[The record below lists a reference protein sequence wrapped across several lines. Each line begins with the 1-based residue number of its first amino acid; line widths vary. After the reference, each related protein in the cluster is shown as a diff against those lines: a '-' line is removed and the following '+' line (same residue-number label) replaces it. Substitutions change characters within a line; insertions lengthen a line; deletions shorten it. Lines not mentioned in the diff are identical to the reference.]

1 MDIQL
6 MAGRRPMAGRRASLA
21 LGLAAL
27 LLSSSSL
34 ALGASLTWNGSS
46 SGNWFTSGNWTPSS
60 LPTASDQLT
69 INSAGVNTAT
79 ISSAGAAAQ
88 TINIGSSAGSNGA
101 LVVTGAGTLS
111 VASNYLIVGDFGA
124 GTLTVSAGGKIT
136 SAGGVVANNPSSSGT
151 ATITGTGSQWTNSFL
166 SISADAGAVGR
177 MRVEAGGKLSSSGNV
192 MVGESSALADGQL
205 IVTGSGSDFTMTGSI
220 AAQFVIGATGK
231 GDFQL
236 LDSATATTIRT
247 YVGGNVGTS
256 GVGTA
261 TVSGGASW
269 STGNLFVGFQGK
281 GDLTVSGGG
290 KLTTTYTVGASTAAN
305 IVNGKVTVTGAGS
318 QWKITGAY
326 SNVPLAMGSISQTS
340 ELNVLA
346 GGTVLI
352 DSTASGFLNG
362 DARIANAINSK
373 AAITVDG
380 GGSSFT
386 TPYRLYLGNA
396 TNSTAT
402 VAVSGGGK
410 LSTGYTNIASA
421 SDATAT
427 TSDMVTVTGSGSLWT
442 INDTLGSGPSDLQGL
457 TVGGAGK
464 GVLTIADGGVV
475 RVNGGTGTVG
485 IGALAGS
492 SGTLNIGAAAGSP
505 AAAPGTLEAAQVMF
519 SGSATGPMAINF
531 NHTSSNYVFA
541 PNIAG
546 FGPLAGPAA
555 VNILAGTT
563 IFTSENAYSAV
574 TNISPGAVLQLGN
587 GGTTGSI
594 RDGVVN
600 NDGTLIIDRSAD
612 IFPRYA
618 GVISGSGSLIK
629 NGTGLVTLI
638 GANSYSGGTTIN
650 SGELRIGNFDNDG
663 ALTGDYVNHAKL
675 SVFFNGTPSYSGVI
689 SGEGSFQKT
698 GNGTLTLNGAQT
710 YTGGTLVSFGSLILG
725 GDNRLA
731 SAGALT
737 VNSGIF
743 DLSNFS
749 QTVGDLSGYGRIFV
763 GAGSLTAGGAA
774 DTSFI
779 GLITGSGTFTK
790 EGTGTLTMVP
800 STTFSG
806 TFTGTTNVNAGTLK
820 VNGSMASST
829 FQVNSGGRL
838 GGTGSLGA
846 TTVANGGTLLG
857 VAGQTLTMASLTLN
871 DTSSLSVSLG
881 AANSM
886 PLFDVTGALTLDGK
900 LSVSDAGGFGN
911 GTYRIAN
918 YGGTFTNN
926 GLVIGSVPPGFN
938 PGDWSIQSGS
948 GAVNLLVASG
958 AGEQYWDGANM
969 TPGVVANGR
978 GGNGAW
984 DSSSTNW
991 TNAAGDINAAW
1002 ASQKAVFA
1010 GTPGTVTVVGAQ
1022 TFTGLRFVS
1031 HPTDWTYTLAAG
1043 AGGALVTNSAAT
1055 EIIVAADPGASVNNA
1070 IVNVGISG
1078 TGSIVKLGD
1087 GSLTLGVANAYQGGS
1102 TIKEGELVAAANG
1115 ALGTGGVSVTGAPAA
1130 TLKPVLR
1137 FAGPVSAGGLSIST
1151 QNGSV
1156 VFDNQSSAGTATITN
1171 QGDGKTVFLAGS
1183 SGGSAVITNQGG
1195 GSTAFRGD
1203 NASNAARIVNQ
1214 AGGKV
1219 DISSFD
1225 AAGVCNCV
1233 SLGSVSGGGDILLGA
1248 HTVKVGAL
1256 NLDETIS
1263 GVISDGGAL
1272 AKGSFAKDGT
1282 GKLILSGA
1290 NTYLGTTTVNAGI
1303 LQVDGSVGSADLAVA
1318 SGATLGGNGSIGGVA
1333 SGTVTIQAGGHHAP
1347 GASIGTQTIN
1357 GDYRLAGTLDIEVDT
1372 ASADKVVVTG
1382 TVDLTG
1388 GTLALHE
1395 LTGTGWQPSQ
1405 TYTIIDNRGAGA
1417 VTGQFAAISHVYA
1430 FLTPDVIY
1438 TGDDG
1443 NNVVLTLTRNA
1454 VDFSSVAE
1462 TPNQSAA
1469 AGGIEAL
1476 GAGNPVYNAVAPLSA
1491 DGARFAFDQLSGEM
1505 HAAVPGLLLDE
1516 SRLLR
1521 DAALARTGAAI
1532 ANPGVRGFWMQGVG
1546 LARSLD
1552 SDGNAADV
1560 DASTGAFF
1568 AGVDAT
1574 VADGWTL
1581 GFLGGISVTLLD
1593 VDDRASSAGITSVHL
1608 AAYGGGTVDSVQL
1621 KFGAGYSHHDI
1632 DTTRDPAFPGF
1643 SDQLKASYGAS
1654 TVQVFGEASRAFDVG
1669 AMKVE
1674 PFAGLAYVHLSTNGF
1689 GEEGGAAALA
1699 SEGIDNDATFT
1710 TLGARLSRKFTVDG
1724 SAVEARASLG
1734 WRHAFADLPAARLS
1748 FAGGDAF
1755 PVTGVPI
1762 ARDALALQA
1771 GIDVAI
1777 GQASRLGFT
1786 YDGQFASGAM
1796 ENAFKASFSTRF

>member
-1 MDIQL
+1 
-6 MAGRRPMAGRRASLA
+6 MAGRRASLA

-60 LPTASDQLT
+60 LPTASDQLS

-88 TINIGSSAGSNGA
+88 TVTIGSSAGSNGA
-101 LVVTGAGTLS
+101 LVVTGAGALS
-111 VASNYLIVGDFGA
+111 VGGNYLIVGDFGTGA
-124 GTLTVSAGGKIT
+124 LTVSGGGKIT
-136 SAGGVVANNPSSSGT
+136 SAGSVVANNPSSSGT
-151 ATITGTGSQWTNSFL
+151 VTITGAGSQWTNTFL
-166 SISADAGAVGR
+166 SISADAGAIGR
-177 MRVEAGGKLSSSGNV
+177 VRVEAGGKLLSTGNV
-192 MVGESSALADGQL
+192 MIGESSALADGQL
-205 IVTGSGSDFTMTGSI
+205 IVTGSGSDFTMNGSI
-220 AAQFVIGATGK
+220 ATQFVIGATGK

-236 LDSATATTIRT
+236 LDNATATTIRT
-247 YVGGNVGTS
+247 YVGGNVGTT
-256 GVGTA
+256 GTGTA

-269 STGNLFVGFQGK
+269 STGNLVVGQTATGT
-281 GDLTVSGGG
+281 LTVSNGG
-290 KLTTTYTVGASTAAN
+290 KLTTTYAAGSDTAAR
-305 IVNGKVTVTGAGS
+305 IFNGTATVTGAGS
-318 QWKITGAY
+318 QWKITGVY
-326 SNVPLAMGSISQTS
+326 NNIPLAMGSTTQTS

-346 GGTVLI
+346 GGTVVI
-352 DSTASGFLNG
+352 DSTAGSYLSG
-362 DARIANAINSK
+362 DARIANAANSK
-373 AAITVDG
+373 AAINIDG
-380 GGSSFT
+380 SGSSFT

-396 TNSTAT
+396 ADSTAT
-402 VAVSGGGK
+402 VTVSRGGN
-410 LSTGYTNIASA
+410 LNTGYTIIASA
-421 SDATAT
+421 SDATAA
-427 TSDMVTVTGSGSLWT
+427 TSDTVTVTGAGSLWT
-442 INDTLGSGPSDLQGL
+442 ISDTLGAPANASQGL
-457 TVGGAGK
+457 VVGGAGK

-475 RVNGGTGTVG
+475 RVNGGTGGVG
-485 IGALAGS
+485 IGGIAGS
-492 SGTLNIGAAAGSP
+492 SGTINIGAAAASP
-505 AAAPGTLEAAQVMF
+505 AAAPGTLEA
-519 SGSATGPMAINF
+519 STAIFVSTAVAPQAVNF

-541 PNIAG
+541 PKLDGN
-546 FGPLAGPAA
+546 GPGA
-555 VNILAGTT
+555 VNIISGTT
-563 IFTSENAYSAV
+563 IFTADNTYTPV
-574 TNISPGAVLQLGN
+574 TTISPGAVLQLGN

-594 RDGVVN
+594 TGNVTN
-600 NDGTLIIDRSAD
+600 NGTLIIDRSSD
-612 IFPRYA
+612 FGLGYA
-618 GVISGSGSLIK
+618 GVISGNGQLMK
-629 NGTGLVTLI
+629 NGTGTSTLT
-638 GANSYSGGTTIN
+638 GANSYGGGTTIN
-650 SGELRIGNFDNDG
+650 SGQLNVGGIFGNG
-663 ALTGDYVNHAKL
+663 TLTGDYVNHSRLLFYSNA
-675 SVFFNGTPSYSGVI
+675 TPTYSGVI
-689 SGEGSFQKT
+689 SGEGSFEKS
-698 GNGTLTLNGAQT
+698 GNGTLTLNTVQT
-710 YTGGTLVSFGSLILG
+710 YTGGTKLTFGSLILG
-725 GDNRLA
+725 GNDRLLTT
-731 SAGALT
+731 GAIIG
-737 VNSGIF
+737 SGGVL
-743 DLSNFS
+743 DLNGFN
-749 QTVGDLSGYGRIFV
+749 QTVGDLSGYGRLEIR
-763 GAGSLTAGGAA
+763 
-774 DTSFI
+774 
-779 GLITGSGTFTK
+779 
-790 EGTGTLTMVP
+790 TGTLTAGA
-800 STTFSG
+800 SADTLYQGQINGTGTFAKQGSGALTISGNKNFSG
-806 TFTGTTNVNAGTLK
+806 VTNVNAGTLL

-829 FQVNSGGRL
+829 FHVNSGGTL

-846 TTVANGGTLLG
+846 TTIANGGTLLG
-857 VAGQTLTMASLTLN
+857 VAGQTLTMASLSLN
-871 DTSSLSVSLG
+871 DTSNLNVSLG
-881 AANSM
+881 AASTT

-918 YGGTFTNN
+918 YGGAFTNN
-926 GLVIGSVPPGFN
+926 GLVIGNVPPGFN
-938 PGDWSIQSGS
+938 PGDWSIQSGG
-948 GAVNLLVASG
+948 GAVNLLVATG

-978 GGNGAW
+978 GGSGTW

-1043 AGGALVTNSAAT
+1043 AGGALVSNSAAT

-1078 TGSIVKLGD
+1078 TGGIVKLGD

-1115 ALGTGGVSVTGAPAA
+1115 ALGTGGVSVAGAPAA

-1137 FAGPVSAGGLSIST
+1137 FAGPVSAGSLSIST

-1156 VFDNQSSAGTATITN
+1156 VFDNQSSAGTSTITN

-1219 DISSFD
+1219 DLSTFD
-1225 AAGVCNCV
+1225 AAGLCNCV

-1248 HTVKVGAL
+1248 HTLKVGAL

-1272 AKGSFAKDGT
+1272 AKGNFTKDGT

-1303 LQVDGSVGSADLAVA
+1303 LQVDGSLGSADLVVA

-1333 SGTVTIQAGGHHAP
+1333 GGTVTIQAGGHHAP

-1357 GDYRLAGTLDIEVDT
+1357 GNYKLAGTLDIEVDT

-1405 TYTIIDNRGAGA
+1405 SYTIIDNQGAGA

-1438 TGDDG
+1438 TGGDG

-1454 VDFSSVAE
+1454 VDFSSVAK

-1491 DGARFAFDQLSGEM
+1491 DGARFAFDQLSGEV
-1505 HAAVPGLLLDE
+1505 HAAVSGLLLDE

-1532 ANPGVRGFWMQGVG
+1532 ANPGARGFWMQGAG

-1581 GFLGGISVTLLD
+1581 GFLGGISVTSLD
-1593 VDDRASSAGITSVHL
+1593 VDDRASSAEITSVHL
-1608 AAYGGGTVDSVQL
+1608 AAYGGGMVDSVQL

-1632 DTTRDPAFPGF
+1632 DTTRDPAFSGF

-1710 TLGARLSRKFTVDG
+1710 TLGARLSRTFTVGG
-1724 SAVEARASLG
+1724 SALEARASLG

-1755 PVTGVPI
+1755 TVTGVPI

>member
-1 MDIQL
+1 M
-6 MAGRRPMAGRRASLA
+6 GHRGRRAAPRRASIPLTV
-21 LGLAAL
+21 GLAAL
-27 LLSSSSL
+27 FVSSSTL
-34 ALGASLTWNGSS
+34 ALGASLAWNGSS

-101 LVVTGAGTLS
+101 LIVTGAGTLS

-151 ATITGTGSQWTNSFL
+151 ATITGTGSEWTNSFL

-236 LDSATATTIRT
+236 LDNATATTIRT

-318 QWKITGAY
+318 QWTITGAY

-362 DARIANAINSK
+362 DARIANTINSK

-386 TPYRLYLGNA
+386 TPYRLYLGNG
-396 TNSTAT
+396 TNSTAAVT
-402 VAVSGGGK
+402 VSGGGK
-410 LSTGYTNIASA
+410 LNTGYTNIASA
-421 SDATAT
+421 ADATTA
-427 TSDMVTVTGSGSLWT
+427 TSDTVAVTGAGSLWA
-442 INDTLGSGPSDLQGL
+442 ISDTLGSGPSDLQGL
-457 TVGGAGK
+457 TIGGAGK

-475 RVNGGTGTVG
+475 RVNGGTGSVG

-505 AAAPGTLEAAQVMF
+505 AAVPGTLEAGQVIF

-531 NHTSSNYVFA
+531 NHTSSDYVFA
-541 PNIAG
+541 TNIGG
-546 FGPLAGPAA
+546 FGALAGPAA

-563 IFTSENAYSAV
+563 IFTSDNAYSAV
-574 TNISPGAVLQLGN
+574 TNISAGAILQLGN
-587 GGTTGSI
+587 GGATGSI

-629 NGTGLVTLI
+629 NGKGLVTLI
-638 GANSYSGGTTIN
+638 GANTYSGGTTIN
-650 SGELRIGNFDNDG
+650 SGELRIGDFTADG
-663 ALTGDYVNHAKL
+663 ALNGDYVNHAKL
-675 SVFFNGTPSYSGVI
+675 SAFFNGTPSYSGVI
-689 SGEGSFQKT
+689 SGEGSFEKT
-698 GNGTLTLNGAQT
+698 GNGTLTLNSVQT
-710 YTGGTLVSFGSLILG
+710 YTGGTKLSFGSLILG
-725 GDNRLA
+725 GNDRLVTT
-731 SAGALT
+731 GAIIG
-737 VNSGIF
+737 SGGVL
-743 DLSNFS
+743 DLNGFN
-749 QTVGDLSGYGRIFV
+749 QTVGDLSGYGRLEIR
-763 GAGSLTAGGAA
+763 
-774 DTSFI
+774 
-779 GLITGSGTFTK
+779 
-790 EGTGTLTMVP
+790 TGTLTAGAAAG
-800 STTFSG
+800 TLYQGQINGTGAFTKQGAGALTITGNKNFSG
-806 TFTGTTNVNAGTLK
+806 ATNVNAGTML
-820 VNGSMASST
+820 VNGSMASSS
-829 FQVNSGGRL
+829 FQVNPGGTL
-838 GGTGSLGA
+838 GGSGSVGA
-846 TTVANGGTLLG
+846 TTIANGGTLLG
-857 VAGQTLTMASLTLN
+857 VAGQTLTLGSLGLNEASKL
-871 DTSSLSVSLG
+871 DVSLG
-881 AANSM
+881 AASTT
-886 PLFDVTGALTLDGK
+886 PLFDVSGALTLDGK

-911 GTYRIAN
+911 GSYRIAN
-918 YGGTFTNN
+918 YGGAFTNN
-926 GLVIGSVPPGFN
+926 GLVIGTVPPGFN
-938 PGDWSIQSGS
+938 PGDWSIQSG
-948 GAVNLLVASG
+948 GGVVDLLVATGS
-958 AGEQYWDGANM
+958 GEQYWDGANM
-969 TPGVVANGR
+969 TPGGVANGR
-978 GGNGAW
+978 GGTGIW
-984 DSSSTNW
+984 DGSSTNW
-991 TNAAGDINAAW
+991 TNVAGDINAAW

-1010 GTPGTVTVVGAQ
+1010 GTPGTVSVVGSQ
-1022 TFTGLRFVS
+1022 TFTGLRFAS
-1031 HPTDWTYTLAAG
+1031 HPVDWTYTLAAG
-1043 AGGALVTNSAAT
+1043 AGGGLVTNSAAT
-1055 EIIVAADPGASVNNA
+1055 EIIVDADPAATINNA
-1070 IVNVGISG
+1070 IVNVGITG

-1087 GSLTLGVANAYQGGS
+1087 GTLTLGAANSYQGGS

-1130 TLKPVLR
+1130 TLKPSLR
-1137 FAGPVSAGGLSIST
+1137 FAGPVSAGSLSIST

-1156 VFDNQSSAGTATITN
+1156 VFDNQSSAGSATITN
-1171 QGDGKTVFLAGS
+1171 GSAGKTVFLAGGTAGS
-1183 SGGSAVITNQGG
+1183 ATITNESGGT
-1195 GSTAFRGD
+1195 TAFRGD
-1203 NASNAARIVNQ
+1203 NASDAATVINQ
-1214 AGGKV
+1214 SGGKI
-1219 DISSFD
+1219 DLSSFD
-1225 AAGVCNCV
+1225 AAGLCNCV
-1233 SLGSVSGGGDILLGA
+1233 SLGSVSGAGDIALGA
-1248 HTVKVGAL
+1248 HMLTTGAL
-1256 NLDETIS
+1256 GLDETIS

-1272 AKGSFAKDGT
+1272 AKGSLTKDG
-1282 GKLILSGA
+1282 GGRLILAGV
-1290 NTYLGTTTVNAGI
+1290 NTYLGTTTVSAGI
-1303 LQVDGSVGSADLAVA
+1303 LRIDGSLGSADVAVA
-1318 SGATLGGNGSIGGVA
+1318 SGATLGGTGTIGTLAG
-1333 SGTVTIQAGGHHAP
+1333 GTVTVQAGGHHAP

-1357 GDYRLAGTLDIEVDT
+1357 GNYRLAGTLDIEVDT

-1382 TVDLTG
+1382 TVDVSG

-1405 TYTIIDNRGAGA
+1405 SYTIIDNQGADA
-1417 VTGQFAAISHVYA
+1417 VTGTFASVTHVYA
-1430 FLTPDVIY
+1430 FLTPDVTY
-1438 TGDDG
+1438 AGDDG

-1454 VDFSSVAE
+1454 VDFTDVAR
-1462 TPNQSAA
+1462 TPNQRAA
-1469 AGGIEAL
+1469 AGGIESL
-1476 GAGNPVYNAVAPLSA
+1476 GTGSSVYSAIAPLSE
-1491 DGARFAFDQLSGEM
+1491 DEARYAFDQLSGEV
-1505 HAAVPGLLLDE
+1505 HAAVSGVLLDE

-1521 DAALARTGAAI
+1521 DAALGRVGTTIVDPAA
-1532 ANPGVRGFWMQGVG
+1532 RGFWMQGAG

-1552 SDGNAADV
+1552 GDGNAADV

-1568 AGVDAT
+1568 AGIDAT
-1574 VADGWTL
+1574 VADNWTL
-1581 GFLGGISVTLLD
+1581 GFLGGISVTSLD
-1593 VDDRASSAGITSVHL
+1593 VDDRASSADVTSVHL
-1608 AAYGGGTVDSVQL
+1608 GAYGGGLVGSVQL

-1643 SDQLKASYGAS
+1643 GERLEASYGAG
-1654 TVQVFGEASRAFDVG
+1654 TVQVFGEASRVFDLG
-1669 AMKVE
+1669 AVTIE
-1674 PFAGLAYVHLSTNGF
+1674 PFAGLAYVHLSTDGF
-1689 GEEGGAAALA
+1689 AEAGGAAALA
-1699 SEGIDNDATFT
+1699 SDGIGNDATFT
-1710 TLGARLSRKFTVDG
+1710 TLGARLSRKFVVG
-1724 SAVEARASLG
+1724 GAALEARASLG
-1734 WRHAFADLPAARLS
+1734 WRHAFADLPSARLS

-1755 PVTGVPI
+1755 TVTGAPI
-1762 ARDALALQA
+1762 TRDALALQA
-1771 GIDVAI
+1771 GIDLAI

-1796 ENAFKASFSTRF
+1796 ENAFKASLSTKF

>member
-1 MDIQL
+1 
-6 MAGRRPMAGRRASLA
+6 MAGRRPMASRRASLA
-21 LGLAAL
+21 LGLAGL
-27 LLSSSSL
+27 LLSSSTL
-34 ALGASLTWNGSS
+34 ALGASLTWNGSG

-60 LPTASDQLT
+60 APTASDDLT

-79 ISSAGAAAQ
+79 VSLAGASAR

-111 VASNYLIVGDFGA
+111 VASNYLIVGDFGTGA
-124 GTLTVSAGGKIT
+124 LTVSAGGRIT

-151 ATITGTGSQWTNSFL
+151 VTITGAGSQWTNNFL

-177 MRVEAGGKLSSSGNV
+177 VRVETGGRLSSSGNV
-192 MVGESSALADGQL
+192 MIGESSALADGQL
-205 IVTGSGSDFTMTGSI
+205 IVTGSGSNFTMTGSI
-220 AAQFVIGATGK
+220 ATQFVIGATGK

-236 LDSATATTIRT
+236 LDNATATTIRT

-269 STGNLFVGFQGK
+269 ATGNLFVGQTGT
-281 GDLTVSGGG
+281 GTLTVSSGG

-326 SNVPLAMGSISQTS
+326 SNVPLAMGATGQTS

-352 DSTASGFLNG
+352 DSTASSFLNG
-362 DARIANAINSK
+362 DARIANTANSK

-380 GGSSFT
+380 AGSSFT

-402 VAVSGGGK
+402 VTVSGGGK
-410 LSTGYTNIASA
+410 LNTGYTNISSA
-421 SDATAT
+421 SDATAA
-427 TSDMVTVTGSGSLWT
+427 TSDIVTVIGAGSLWT
-442 INDTLGSGPSDLQGL
+442 ISDTLGSGPSDLQGL
-457 TVGGAGK
+457 TIGGAGK

-475 RVNGGTGTVG
+475 RVNGGAGTVG
-485 IGALAGS
+485 LGALAGS
-492 SGTLNIGAAAGSP
+492 SGTLNIGAAAASP
-505 AAAPGTLEAAQVMF
+505 AAAPGTLEAAQVIF

-541 PNIAG
+541 TNIAG

-618 GVISGSGSLIK
+618 GVISGSGSLVK
-629 NGTGLVTLI
+629 NGTGLITLI
-638 GANSYSGGTTIN
+638 GANTYSGGTTIN
-650 SGELRIGNFDNDG
+650 TGELRIGNFSADG
-663 ALTGDYVNHAKL
+663 ALTGNYVNHSKL

-689 SGEGSFQKT
+689 SGDGSFEKS
-698 GNGTLTLNGAQT
+698 GNGTLTLTGVQT
-710 YTGGTLVSFGSLILG
+710 YTGGTTLSFGSLILG
-725 GDNRLA
+725 GSDRLVTT
-731 SAGALT
+731 GALIG
-737 VNSGIF
+737 SGGVF
-743 DLSNFS
+743 DLNGFN
-749 QTVGDLSGYGRIFV
+749 QTVGDLSGYGRLEIRT
-763 GAGSLTAGGAA
+763 GTLTAGGSA
-774 DTSFI
+774 DTLYQGQINGTGAF
-779 GLITGSGTFTK
+779 TKQGSGTLIIAGNK
-790 EGTGTLTMVP
+790 N
-800 STTFSG
+800 FSG
-806 TFTGTTNVNAGTLK
+806 ATNVNAGTLM
-820 VNGSMASST
+820 VDGSMASST
-829 FQVNSGGRL
+829 FQVNSGGAL

-846 TTVANGGTLLG
+846 TTIANGGTLLG
-857 VAGQTLTMASLTLN
+857 LAGQTLTMASLTLN
-871 DTSSLSVSLG
+871 DTSNLNVSLG

-938 PGDWSIQSGS
+938 PGDWSIQSG
-948 GAVNLLVASG
+948 GGVVNLLVATG

-969 TPGVVANGR
+969 TPGVIANGR
-978 GGNGAW
+978 GGNGTW
-984 DSSSTNW
+984 DAASSNW

-1010 GTPGTVTVVGAQ
+1010 GTPGTVTVVGSH

-1031 HPTDWTYTLAAG
+1031 HPTDWTYTLSAG

-1055 EIIVAADPGASVNNA
+1055 EIIVAADPGAAVNKA
-1070 IVNVGISG
+1070 FINVGISG

-1087 GSLTLGVANAYQGGS
+1087 GSLTLGVANSYQGGS

-1115 ALGTGGVSVTGAPAA
+1115 ALGTGGVSVSGAPAA

-1137 FAGPVSAGGLSIST
+1137 FAGPVSAGSLSIST

-1156 VFDNQSSAGTATITN
+1156 VFDNQSSAGTSTISN
-1171 QGDGKTVFLAGS
+1171 QGNGRTVFLAGS
-1183 SGGSAVITNQGG
+1183 SAGSAVIINQGG
-1195 GSTAFRGD
+1195 GTTSFRGD
-1203 NASNAARIVNQ
+1203 NASNAARIINL

-1219 DISSFD
+1219 DISAFD
-1225 AAGVCNCV
+1225 APGLCNCV
-1233 SLGSVSGGGDILLGA
+1233 SLGSVSGAGGIALGA
-1248 HTVKVGAL
+1248 HTLKVGAL

-1303 LQVDGSVGSADLAVA
+1303 LQIDGSLGSADVSVA
-1318 SGATLGGNGSIGGVA
+1318 SGATLGGNGAIGGLA
-1333 SGTVTIQAGGHHAP
+1333 GGMVTIQAGGHHAP

-1357 GDYRLAGTLDIEVDT
+1357 GNYRLAGTLDIEVDT

-1382 TVDLTG
+1382 TVDVTG

-1405 TYTIIDNRGAGA
+1405 TYTIIDNQGAGA

-1430 FLTPDVIY
+1430 FLTPDVSY
-1438 TGDDG
+1438 TGGDG
-1443 NNVVLTLTRNA
+1443 NNLVLTLTGNA
-1454 VDFSSVAE
+1454 VDFSFVAE
-1462 TPNQSAA
+1462 TPNQKAA
-1469 AGGIEAL
+1469 AGGVEQL
-1476 GAGNPVYNAVAPLSA
+1476 GAGNPVYNAIAPLSA
-1491 DGARFAFDQLSGEM
+1491 DGARFAFDELSGEV
-1505 HAAVPGLLLDE
+1505 HAAVSGLLLDE

-1521 DAALARTGAAI
+1521 DAALGRTGVAI
-1532 ANPGVRGFWMQGVG
+1532 ANPGAKGFWMQGAG
-1546 LARSLD
+1546 LARSLG

-1568 AGVDAT
+1568 AGADAA
-1574 VADGWTL
+1574 VGDGWTL
-1581 GFLGGISVTLLD
+1581 GFLGGIGVTALD
-1593 VDDRASSAGITSVHL
+1593 IDDRASSADITSVHL
-1608 AAYGGGTVDSVQL
+1608 GAYGGGMIDAVQL

-1632 DTTRDPAFPGF
+1632 DTTRDPSFSGF
-1643 SDQLKASYGAS
+1643 SEQLKASYGAS

-1669 AMKVE
+1669 ALKVE
-1674 PFAGLAYVHLSTNGF
+1674 PFAGLAYVHLSTDGF
-1689 GEEGGAAALA
+1689 GEEGGAAALG
-1699 SEGIDNDATFT
+1699 SDSISNDATFT
-1710 TLGARLSRKFTVDG
+1710 TLGARLSQTFTVGG
-1724 SAVEARASLG
+1724 SALEARASLG

-1755 PVTGVPI
+1755 TVTGVPI

-1771 GIDVAI
+1771 GVDLAI

-1796 ENAFKASFSTRF
+1796 ENAFKATFSTRF

>member
-1 MDIQL
+1 
-6 MAGRRPMAGRRASLA
+6 MAGRRASLA

>member
-1 MDIQL
+1 
-6 MAGRRPMAGRRASLA
+6 MAGRRASLA

-46 SGNWFTSGNWTPSS
+46 SGNWFISGNWTPSS

-88 TINIGSSAGSNGA
+88 TVTIGSSAGSNGA
-101 LVVTGAGTLS
+101 LVVTGAGALS
-111 VASNYLIVGDFGA
+111 VGGNYLIVGDFGTGA
-124 GTLTVSAGGKIT
+124 LTVSGGGKIT

-151 ATITGTGSQWTNSFL
+151 VTITGAGSQWTNTFL
-166 SISADAGAVGR
+166 SISADAGAIGR
-177 MRVEAGGKLSSSGNV
+177 VRVEAGGKLLSTGNV
-192 MVGESSALADGQL
+192 MIGESSALADGQL
-205 IVTGSGSDFTMTGSI
+205 IVTGSGSDFTMNNAGV
-220 AAQFVIGATGK
+220 AQFIVDVTGK

-236 LDSATATTIRT
+236 LDNATATTKLS
-247 YVGGNVGTS
+247 YVGGNAGS
-256 GVGTA
+256 VGTA
-261 TVSGGASW
+261 TVSGGATW
-269 STGNLFVGFQGK
+269 ATGNLFVGSVGT
-281 GDLTVSGGG
+281 GTLTVSGGG
-290 KLTTTYTVGASTAAN
+290 KLTTTHSLATNTVAIT
-305 IVNGKVTVTGAGS
+305 NGKATVTGAGS
-318 QWKITGAY
+318 QWTITGVY
-326 SNVPLAMGSISQTS
+326 NNVPLAIGSTSQTA

-346 GGTVLI
+346 GGAVLI
-352 DSTASGFLNG
+352 DSTASNSISG
-362 DARIANAINSK
+362 DTRLGYTANSK
-373 AAITVDG
+373 AALTIDG
-380 GGSSFT
+380 AGSSFT
-386 TPYRLYLGNA
+386 TPYRLYIGNGN
-396 TNSTAT
+396 NST
-402 VAVSGGGK
+402 VAVTVSGGGK
-410 LSTGYTNIASA
+410 LNTGYTNLASA
-421 SDATAT
+421 ADATTAT
-427 TSDMVTVTGSGSLWT
+427 ADTVTVTGAGSVWT
-442 INDTLGSGPSDLQGL
+442 ITNTLGAASNELQGL
-457 TVGGAGK
+457 TIGGAGK
-464 GVLTIADGGVV
+464 GVLTIADGGIVK
-475 RVNGGTGTVG
+475 VNTTDATVG

-492 SGTLNIGAAAGSP
+492 SGTLNIGAAAAS
-505 AAAPGTLEAAQVMF
+505 AAVAPGTLEAARVIF
-519 SGSATGPMAINF
+519 SSSASAPQAINF
-531 NHTSSNYVFA
+531 NHTSGNYEFA
-541 PNIAG
+541 PQITGN
-546 FGPLAGPAA
+546 GPGA
-555 VNILAGTT
+555 VNIIAGTT
-563 IFTSENAYSAV
+563 IFTNDNTYTAPTTISA
-574 TNISPGAVLQLGN
+574 GATLQFGN

-594 RDGVVN
+594 SGNVTD
-600 NDGTLIIDRSAD
+600 DGTLILNRSND
-612 IFPRYA
+612 FGLGYA
-618 GVISGSGSLIK
+618 GIISGNGKLIM
-629 NGTGLVTLI
+629 NGAGTMTLTGVNT
-638 GANSYSGGTTIN
+638 YSGGTTIN
-650 SGELRIGNFDNDG
+650 SGNLRIGNFLADG
-663 ALTGDYVNHAKL
+663 ALTGDYVNHAQL

-689 SGEGSFQKT
+689 SGEGSFEKS
-698 GNGTLTLNGAQT
+698 GNGTLTLNSVQT
-710 YTGGTLVSFGSLILG
+710 YTGGTKLTFGSLILG
-725 GDNRLA
+725 GNDRLA
-731 SAGALT
+731 TSGAILG
-737 VNSGIF
+737 NGGIL
-743 DLSNFS
+743 DLNGFN
-749 QTVGDLSGYGRIFV
+749 QTVGDLSGFGRLEIR
-763 GAGSLTAGGAA
+763 AGTLTAGATANTTYQGRIEG
-774 DTSFI
+774 T
-779 GLITGSGTFTK
+779 GTFTK
-790 EGTGTLTMVP
+790 QGSGTLTV
-800 STTFSG
+800 TSG
-806 TFTGTTNVNAGTLK
+806 TSGFSGTTNVNAGTML
-820 VNGSMASST
+820 VNGSMVSSN
-829 FQVNSGGRL
+829 FQVKSGAAL
-838 GGTGSLGA
+838 GGTGTVGA
-846 TTVANGGTLLG
+846 TTIANGGTLLG
-857 VAGQTLTMASLTLN
+857 VAGQTLTMASLSLN
-871 DTSSLSVSLG
+871 DTSNLNVSLG
-881 AANSM
+881 AASTT
-886 PLFDVTGALTLDGK
+886 PLFNVTGALTLDGK

-918 YGGTFTNN
+918 YGGAFTNN
-926 GLVIGSVPPGFN
+926 GLVIGNVPPGFN
-938 PGDWSIQSGS
+938 PGDWSIQSGG
-948 GAVNLLVASG
+948 GAVNLLVATG

-978 GGNGAW
+978 GGSGTW

-1115 ALGTGGVSVTGAPAA
+1115 ALGTGGVSVAGAPAA

-1137 FAGPVSAGGLSIST
+1137 FAGPVSAGSLSIST

-1156 VFDNQSSAGTATITN
+1156 VFDNQSSAGTSTITN

-1183 SGGSAVITNQGG
+1183 SAGSAVITNQGG

-1219 DISSFD
+1219 DLSTFD
-1225 AAGVCNCV
+1225 AAGLCNCV

-1248 HTVKVGAL
+1248 HTLKVGAL

-1272 AKGSFAKDGT
+1272 AKGSFTKDGT

-1303 LQVDGSVGSADLAVA
+1303 LQVDGSLGSADLVVA
-1318 SGATLGGNGSIGGVA
+1318 SGATLGGNGLIGGVA
-1333 SGTVTIQAGGHHAP
+1333 GGTVTIQAGGHHAP

-1357 GDYRLAGTLDIEVDT
+1357 GNYKLAGTLDIEVDT

-1405 TYTIIDNRGAGA
+1405 SYTIIDNQGAGA

-1438 TGDDG
+1438 TGGDG

-1491 DGARFAFDQLSGEM
+1491 DGARFAFDQLSGEV
-1505 HAAVPGLLLDE
+1505 HAAVSGLLLDE

-1532 ANPGVRGFWMQGVG
+1532 ANPGARGFWMQGAG
-1546 LARSLD
+1546 LARTLD

-1581 GFLGGISVTLLD
+1581 GFLGGISVTSLD
-1593 VDDRASSAGITSVHL
+1593 VDDRASSAEITSVHL
-1608 AAYGGGTVDSVQL
+1608 AAYGGGMVDSVQL

-1632 DTTRDPAFPGF
+1632 DTTRDPAFSGF

-1654 TVQVFGEASRAFDVG
+1654 TVQVFGEASHAFDVG

-1710 TLGARLSRKFTVDG
+1710 TLGARLSRTFTVGG
-1724 SAVEARASLG
+1724 SALEARASLG

-1755 PVTGVPI
+1755 TVTGVPI

>member
-1 MDIQL
+1 
-6 MAGRRPMAGRRASLA
+6 MAGRCASLA
-21 LGLAAL
+21 LGLAGL
-27 LLSSSSL
+27 LMSSSSL
-34 ALGASLTWNGSS
+34 ALGASLTWNGSG
-46 SGNWFTSGNWTPSS
+46 SGNWFTASNWTPSS
-60 LPTASDQLT
+60 VPSAGDDLT

-79 ISSAGAAAQ
+79 ISSAGAAAR

-111 VASNYLIVGDFGA
+111 VASNYLIVGDFGT

-151 ATITGTGSQWTNSFL
+151 VTITGAGSQWTNNFL

-177 MRVEAGGKLSSSGNV
+177 VGVEAGGRLSSSGNV

-205 IVTGSGSDFTMTGSI
+205 IVTGSGSNFTMTGSI
-220 AAQFVIGATGK
+220 ATQFVIGATGK

-236 LDSATATTIRT
+236 LDNATATTIRT

-269 STGNLFVGFQGK
+269 ATGNLFVGQTATGT
-281 GDLTVSGGG
+281 LTVASGG

-305 IVNGKVTVTGAGS
+305 IVNGKVTVSGAAS

-326 SNVPLAMGSISQTS
+326 SNVPLAMGAISQTS

-362 DARIANAINSK
+362 DARIANTANSK
-373 AAITVDG
+373 AAITIDG
-380 GGSSFT
+380 AGSSFT

-402 VAVSGGGK
+402 VTVSGGGK
-410 LSTGYTNIASA
+410 LNTGYTNIASA
-421 SDATAT
+421 SDATAAT
-427 TSDMVTVTGSGSLWT
+427 ADMVTVTGAGSLWT
-442 INDTLGSGPSDLQGL
+442 ISDTLGSGAGDLQGL
-457 TVGGAGK
+457 TIGGAGK
-464 GVLTIADGGVV
+464 GTLTITDGGVV

-492 SGTLNIGAAAGSP
+492 SGTLNIGAAAASP
-505 AAAPGTLEAAQVMF
+505 AAAPGTLEAATAIF
-519 SGSATGPMAINF
+519 STTATAPQAINF

-541 PNIAG
+541 PKIDGN
-546 FGPLAGPAA
+546 GPGA
-555 VNILAGTT
+555 VNVIAGTT
-563 IFTSENAYSAV
+563 IFTADNTYTPLTTISA
-574 TNISPGAVLQLGN
+574 GAVLQLGN
-587 GGTTGSI
+587 GGTTGGI
-594 RDGVVN
+594 TGNVTN
-600 NDGTLIIDRSAD
+600 NGTLIFNRSSANVT
-612 IFPRYA
+612 YA
-618 GVISGSGSLIK
+618 GAVSGNGSLVK
-629 NGTGLVTLI
+629 NGTGMVTLT
-638 GANSYSGGTTIN
+638 GTNSYSGGTIIN
-650 SGELRIGNFDNDG
+650 SGDLRIGNFSTDG
-663 ALTGDYVNHAKL
+663 ALVGDYVNHAKL

-689 SGEGSFQKT
+689 SGEGSFEKS
-698 GNGTLTLNGAQT
+698 GNGSLTLSSVQT
-710 YTGGTLVSFGSLILG
+710 YTGGTKLSFGSLILG
-725 GDNRLA
+725 GNDRLA
-731 SAGALT
+731 TTGAIIGNGGVL
-737 VNSGIF
+737 
-743 DLSNFS
+743 DLSGFN
-749 QTVGDLSGYGRIFV
+749 QTVGDLSGYGRLEIRT
-763 GAGSLTAGGAA
+763 GTLTAGAAA
-774 DTSFI
+774 DTLYQGQI
-779 GLITGSGTFTK
+779 N
-790 EGTGTLTMVP
+790 GTGTLTKQGPGVL
-800 STTFSG
+800 TITGNKNFSG
-806 TFTGTTNVNAGTLK
+806 ATNVNAGTLA
-820 VNGSMASST
+820 VNGSMASSS
-829 FQVNSGGRL
+829 FQVNAGGTL
-838 GGTGSLGA
+838 GGAGSLGA
-846 TTVANGGTLLG
+846 TTIANGGTLLG
-857 VAGQTLTMASLTLN
+857 VAGQTLTMASLALN
-871 DTSSLSVSLG
+871 DTSNLNVSLG
-881 AANSM
+881 VASTT

-926 GLVIGSVPPGFN
+926 GLVIGTVPPGFN
-938 PGDWSIQSGS
+938 PGDWSIQSG
-948 GAVNLLVASG
+948 GGVVNLLVATG

-969 TPGVVANGR
+969 TPGVIANGR
-978 GGNGAW
+978 GGNGTWNA
-984 DSSSTNW
+984 SGTNW

-1002 ASQKAVFA
+1002 AGQKAVFA
-1010 GTPGTVTVVGAQ
+1010 GTPGTVTVVGSQ

-1031 HPTDWTYTLAAG
+1031 HPTDWTYTLSAG

-1055 EIIVAADPGASVNNA
+1055 EIIVAADPGASVNSA
-1070 IVNVGISG
+1070 IINVGIAG
-1078 TGSIVKLGD
+1078 TGGIVKLGD
-1087 GSLTLGVANAYQGGS
+1087 GKLTLGVANSYQGGS

-1115 ALGTGGVSVTGAPAA
+1115 TLGTGGVSVSGAPAA

-1156 VFDNQSSAGTATITN
+1156 VFDNQSSAGTSTITN
-1171 QGDGKTVFLAGS
+1171 QGDGRTVFLAGS
-1183 SGGSAVITNQGG
+1183 SAGSAVITNQGG
-1195 GSTAFRGD
+1195 GATAFRGD
-1203 NASNAARIVNQ
+1203 NASNAAKIINQ
-1214 AGGKV
+1214 AGGKL
-1219 DISSFD
+1219 DLSTFD
-1225 AAGVCNCV
+1225 AAGLCNCV
-1233 SLGSVSGGGDILLGA
+1233 SLGSVSGAGDIALGA
-1248 HTVKVGAL
+1248 HTLKVGAL

-1263 GVISDGGAL
+1263 GVISDGGAP
-1272 AKGSFAKDGT
+1272 AKGSFTKDGT
-1282 GKLILSGA
+1282 GRLILSGA
-1290 NTYLGTTTVNAGI
+1290 STYLGTTTVNAGI
-1303 LQVDGSVGSADLAVA
+1303 LQVDGSLGSADLRVA
-1318 SGATLGGNGSIGGVA
+1318 SGATLGGNGSIGGLA
-1333 SGTVTIQAGGHHAP
+1333 GGTVTIQAGGHHAP

-1357 GDYRLAGTLDIEVDT
+1357 GNYRLAGTLDIEVDT

-1382 TVDLTG
+1382 TVDVTG

-1405 TYTIIDNRGAGA
+1405 TYTIIDNQGVGA
-1417 VTGQFAAISHVYA
+1417 VTGPFAAISHVYA
-1430 FLTPDVIY
+1430 FLTPNVTY
-1438 TGDDG
+1438 TGGDG

-1462 TPNQSAA
+1462 TPNQKAA

-1505 HAAVPGLLLDE
+1505 HAAVSGLLLDE

-1532 ANPGVRGFWMQGVG
+1532 AEPGARGFWMEGAG
-1546 LARSLD
+1546 LARSLG

-1568 AGVDAT
+1568 AGADAA
-1574 VADGWTL
+1574 VGDGWTL
-1581 GFLGGISVTLLD
+1581 GFLGGISVTALD
-1593 VDDRASSAGITSVHL
+1593 VDDRASSADITSVHL
-1608 AAYGGGTVDSVQL
+1608 GAYGGGMIDAVQL
-1621 KFGAGYSHHDI
+1621 KFGASFSHHDI
-1632 DTTRDPAFPGF
+1632 DTTRNPAFSGF

-1654 TVQVFGEASRAFDVG
+1654 TVQLFGEASRAFDVG
-1669 AMKVE
+1669 ALKVE
-1674 PFAGLAYVHLSTNGF
+1674 PFAGLAYVHLSTDGF

-1699 SEGIDNDATFT
+1699 SDGIGDDATFT
-1710 TLGARLSRKFTVDG
+1710 TLGARVSRKITIGG
-1724 SAVEARASLG
+1724 SALEARASLG

-1755 PVTGVPI
+1755 TVTGVPI

-1771 GIDVAI
+1771 GIDLAV

-1796 ENAFKASFSTRF
+1796 ENAFKASFSARF

>member
-1 MDIQL
+1 MTKRAR
-6 MAGRRPMAGRRASLA
+6 AGRSVSPAMVASLVA
-21 LGLAAL
+21 LFM
-27 LLSSSSL
+27 SSSTL
-34 ALGASLTWNGSS
+34 ALGASLSWNGSAS
-46 SGNWFTSGNWTPSS
+46 SNWFTPGNWTPSS
-60 LPTASDQLT
+60 VPTAGDQLT
-69 INSAGVNTAT
+69 INGGGANTAT
-79 ISSAGAAAQ
+79 ISTAGAASQ
-88 TINIGSSAGSNGA
+88 TINIGSTAGSNGA

-111 VASNYLIVGDFGA
+111 VSSNYLIVGDFGTGA
-124 GTLTVSAGGKIT
+124 LTISGGGKVT
-136 SAGGVVANNPSSSGT
+136 SASGVVANNPSSSGT
-151 ATITGTGSQWTNSFL
+151 VTVTGAGSQWTNNFL
-166 SISADAGAVGR
+166 SISADNGAVGR
-177 MRVEAGGKLSSSGNV
+177 VRVEAGGKLLSSGNV
-192 MVGESSALADGQL
+192 MIGESSALADGQL

-236 LDSATATTIRT
+236 LDNATATTIRT

-269 STGNLFVGFQGK
+269 ATGNLFVGQTATGN
-281 GDLTVSGGG
+281 LTVSSGG

-318 QWKITGAY
+318 QWKITGVY
-326 SNVPLAMGSISQTS
+326 NNVPLAMGSTSQTS

-352 DSTASGFLNG
+352 DSTASSFLSG
-362 DARIANAINSK
+362 DARIANSANSK

-380 GGSSFT
+380 AGSSFT

-396 TNSTAT
+396 NNSTAT
-402 VAVSGGGK
+402 VTVSGGGK
-410 LSTGYTNIASA
+410 LNTGYTNISSA

-427 TSDMVTVTGSGSLWT
+427 TTDTVMVTGAGSVWT
-442 INDTLGSGPSDLQGL
+442 ISDTLGSGPGDLQGL
-457 TVGGAGK
+457 TIGGAGK
-464 GVLTIADGGVV
+464 GVLTIANGGSVK
-475 RVNGGTGTVG
+475 VNGGTGTVG
-485 IGALAGS
+485 IGALTGS

-505 AAAPGTLEAAQVMF
+505 AAAPGTLEAAQVIF
-519 SGSATGPMAINF
+519 SGSATGPQAINF

-563 IFTSENAYSAV
+563 IFTSDNAYSAV

-638 GANSYSGGTTIN
+638 GANTYSGGTTIN
-650 SGELRIGNFDNDG
+650 SGELRIGNFDSDG
-663 ALTGDYVNHAKL
+663 ALTGNYVNHAKL

-689 SGEGSFQKT
+689 SGEGSFEKS
-698 GNGTLTLNGAQT
+698 GNGTLTLNGVQT
-710 YTGGTLVSFGSLILG
+710 YTGGTLVSFGRLILG
-725 GDNRLA
+725 GNDRLA
-731 SAGALT
+731 ATGALT
-737 VNSGIF
+737 VNGGIF
-743 DLSNFS
+743 DLSNFN
-749 QTVGDLSGYGRIFV
+749 QTVGDLSGYGRIF
-763 GAGSLTAGGAA
+763 AGTGSFTAGGAA

-790 EGTGTLTMVP
+790 QGTGTLTMVP
-800 STTFSG
+800 STTFGG
-806 TFTGTTNVNAGTLK
+806 TFTGTTKVNAGTLL
-820 VNGSMASST
+820 VNGSMASSA
-829 FQVNSGGRL
+829 FQVNAGGAL

-846 TTVANGGTLLG
+846 TTVFNGGTLLG

-871 DTSSLSVSLG
+871 DGSNLNVSLG
-881 AANSM
+881 AANTM

-918 YGGTFTNN
+918 YGGAFINN
-926 GLVIGSVPPGFN
+926 GLVIGTVPPGFN

-948 GAVNLLVASG
+948 GVVNLVVATG

-969 TPGVVANGR
+969 TPGVIANGR
-978 GGNGAW
+978 GGNGTW

-1010 GTPGTVTVVGAQ
+1010 GTPGTVTVAGSQA
-1022 TFTGLRFVS
+1022 FTGLRFLS

-1043 AGGALVTNSAAT
+1043 TGGAVVANSAAT
-1055 EIIVAADPGASVNNA
+1055 EIIVAADPGAGVNKA
-1070 IVNVGISG
+1070 VINVGISG

-1087 GSLTLGVANAYQGGS
+1087 GTLTLGVANSYQGGT

-1130 TLKPVLR
+1130 TLLPVLR
-1137 FAGPVSAGGLSIST
+1137 FAGPVNANGLSIST

-1156 VFDNQSSAGTATITN
+1156 AFDNLSSAGTSQITN
-1171 QGDGKTVFLAGS
+1171 QGNGKAVFLAGS
-1183 SGGSAVITNQGG
+1183 SAGSATIANQSGG
-1195 GSTAFRGD
+1195 ITAFRGD
-1203 NASNAARIVNQ
+1203 NSSEQAKVINQ
-1214 AGGKV
+1214 SGGKL
-1219 DISSFD
+1219 DLSTFD
-1225 AAGVCNCV
+1225 AAGLCNCV
-1233 SLGSVSGGGDILLGA
+1233 SLGSVSGAGDISLGS
-1248 HTVKVGAL
+1248 HTLKTGAL

-1272 AKGSFAKDGT
+1272 AKGNFTKTGT

-1290 NTYLGTTTVNAGI
+1290 DTYLGMTTVSAGT
-1303 LQVDGSVGSADLAVA
+1303 LQVDGSLGSADVTVA
-1318 SGATLGGNGSIGGVA
+1318 SGATLGGNGMIGTLAG
-1333 SGTVTIQAGGHHAP
+1333 GTVTIQSGGHHAP
-1347 GASIGTQTIN
+1347 GASIGTQTIEGN
-1357 GDYRLAGTLDIEVDT
+1357 YKMAGTLDIELDPT
-1372 ASADKVVVTG
+1372 SADKVVVAG
-1382 TVDLTG
+1382 NVDLTG

-1405 TYTIIDNRGAGA
+1405 TYTIIDNQGANA
-1417 VTGQFAAISHVYA
+1417 VTGQFADINHVYA
-1430 FLTPDVIY
+1430 FLTPDVVY
-1438 TGDDG
+1438 DGGDG

-1462 TPNQSAA
+1462 TPNQKAA
-1469 AGGIEAL
+1469 AGGIESL
-1476 GAGNPVYNAVAPLSA
+1476 GAGNHVYNAIAPLSA
-1491 DGARFAFDQLSGEM
+1491 DGARFAFDQLSGEV
-1505 HAAVPGLLLDE
+1505 HAAAAGLLLDE
-1516 SRLLR
+1516 SRLPR
-1521 DAALARTGAAI
+1521 EAALGRIGATI
-1532 ANPGVRGFWMQGVG
+1532 AEPGARGFWMQGAG

-1560 DASTGAFF
+1560 EAGTGALF
-1568 AGVDAT
+1568 AGMDAA
-1574 VADGWTL
+1574 VGDGWTL
-1581 GFLGGISVTLLD
+1581 GFLGGISVTSLD
-1593 VDDRASSAGITSVHL
+1593 VGDRASSADITSVHL
-1608 AAYGGGTVDSVQL
+1608 GAYGGGAVDSVRL

-1632 DTTRDPAFPGF
+1632 DTKRSPAFAGF
-1643 SDQLKASYGAS
+1643 SDGLSASYSAS
-1654 TVQVFGEASRAFDVG
+1654 TVQVFGEASRPFDLG
-1669 AMKVE
+1669 ALKLE
-1674 PFAGLAYVHLSTNGF
+1674 PFAGLAYVHLSAEGF
-1689 GEEGGAAALA
+1689 AEDGGAAAL
-1699 SEGIDNDATFT
+1699 SSGGFSNDATFT
-1710 TLGARLSRKFTVDG
+1710 TLGARVSRKMVVGGTAF
-1724 SAVEARASLG
+1724 EARASLG
-1734 WRHAFADLPAARLS
+1734 WRHAFADAPAARLS
-1748 FAGGDAF
+1748 FSGGDGFAVF
-1755 PVTGVPI
+1755 GVPI

-1771 GIDVAI
+1771 GVDFDL
-1777 GQASRLGFT
+1777 GGASRLGFS